1 MKKISNSITD
11 LIGKTPLVKV
21 NNLFKDQFNT
31 TILAKM
37 ESFNPLSSVK
47 DRIALEMIED
57 GERTGKINK
66 STVIVE
72 PSSGNTGIGLAY
84 ICAIKGYKLIITMP
98 ETMSIE
104 RRKLLKFFGAEVV
117 LTEGPKG
124 MTGAVEES
132 KKIAAQHKNSFI
144 PNQFANIANVN
155 VHKRTTALEIWEDTD
170 GTIDIFVS
178 GVGTGGTITGVG
190 EVLKKKKPSIKFIAV
205 EPSLSPVLSGGKP
218 APHKIEGIGA
228 GFVPEILNKTI
239 IDEILTVSNEDAFE
253 TSKDLAKKE
262 GILVGK
268 SSGAAMFAALQI
280 AKRVESRGK
289 TIVVVLPDTG
299 ERYISTTLF
308 D

>member
-1 MKKISNSITD
+1 MKVANSITD
-11 LIGKTPLVKV
+11 LIGKTPLVKI
-21 NNLFKDQFNT
+21 NNLFNDQFKT
-31 TILAKM
+31 TILAKL

-66 STVIVE
+66 NTVIVE

-98 ETMSIE
+98 ETMSME

-124 MTGAVEES
+124 MNGAVEKS
-132 KKIAAQHKNSFI
+132 KEIASQHKNSFI

-190 EVLKKKKPSIKFIAV
+190 EVLKVKKPSIKLIAV
-205 EPSLSPVLSGGKP
+205 EPALSPVLSGGKP

-228 GFVPEILNKTI
+228 GFVPEILNRTI
-239 IDEILTVSNEDAFE
+239 IDEILPVSNEDAFE

-262 GILVGK
+262 GILAGK

-280 AKRVESRGK
+280 AKREESKGK